1 MEEGAMEDLVQAVR
15 SAAARVEV
23 RAAVEAVYRDVAA
36 AVEERRPL
44 CVISG
49 RCCRFEEYG
58 HRLYVT
64 TLELAAFV
72 HGIDSSGPLGMPLN
86 GRWDGTGCPFQVSK
100 LCGVHGIRP
109 FGCRIY
115 FCDATS
121 TAWQQEAYEAFH
133 GRLKQLHESLEVPYF
148 YVEWRVALAAVLGVR
163 SRAPVED

>member
-1 MEEGAMEDLVQAVR
+1 MAELAEAVG
-15 SAAARVEV
+15 AAATRQDV
-23 RAAVEAVYRDVAA
+23 RQAVEAVYQDVAA
-36 AVEERRPL
+36 AVEARRPK

-72 HGIDSSGPLGMPLN
+72 QGYEQEGWDSVTN
-86 GRWDGTGCPFQVSK
+86 WDGTGCPFQVSK
-100 LCGVHGIRP
+100 LCGVHSIRP

-121 TAWQQEAYEAFH
+121 TQWQQEAYERFH
-133 GRLKQLHESLEVPYF
+133 GRLKQLHESLGVPYF
-148 YVEWRVALAAVLGVR
+148 YVEWRAALRAVLGVS
-163 SRAPVED
+163 SRLPVEE